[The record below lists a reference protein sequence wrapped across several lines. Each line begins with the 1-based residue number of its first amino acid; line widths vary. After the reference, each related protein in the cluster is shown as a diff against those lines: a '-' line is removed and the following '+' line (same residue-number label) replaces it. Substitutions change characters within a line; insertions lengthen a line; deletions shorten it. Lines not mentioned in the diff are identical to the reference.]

1 MRGLWVV
8 LGIVGIAISGWSR
21 AGDSGQSK
29 EAEQEKLDGTWQ
41 LTEGEVS
48 GTKLPPNA
56 VAAIVLVVTGDHYR
70 VTTAEGPDEGTVRLL
85 SDRKPKA
92 MKIEGTKGPNTGKT
106 MLAIYELKD
115 DKLRVCYDLSGQ
127 AWPTEFK
134 SKSKTQTFLAI
145 YRKQK
150 P

>member
-1 MRGLWVV
+1 MRGLWIA
-8 LGIVGIAISGWSR
+8 LGIVGFALSGWSR
-21 AGDSGQSK
+21 ADNSRQSK

-48 GTKLPPNA
+48 GTKLPANA
-56 VAAIVLVVTGDHYR
+56 VGAIVLVVTRDHYR

-85 SDRKPKA
+85 PDRNPKA
-92 MKIEGTKGPNTGKT
+92 MKIEGTKGPNKGKT

-127 AWPTEFK
+127 AWPMEFK
-134 SKSKTQTFLAI
+134 SKPKTQTCLAI